1 MREKLFRAL
10 FKNLKDDMENL
21 DFKTK
26 NKILQNI
33 KQDIF
38 PEVDPFKFLP
48 RLFLIHV
55 LTTAFVMAI
64 CPQFGLGLLAQG
76 HYGLTSL
83 FMQVS
88 HEFCQVAC
96 GAFLTLVSF
105 SAIWFPLRVTEK
117 EWLLSNKYLFAGV
130 LLSITS
136 GFFWMRAPDIHLL
149 EFALWITGSLAAL
162 ATATQLKS
170 AYSAS

>member
-1 MREKLFRAL
+1 MDNFDL
-10 FKNLKDDMENL
+10 
-21 DFKTK
+21 KTK

-38 PEVDPFKFLP
+38 PEVIPFQFLP

-55 LTTAFVMAI
+55 FATAFAMAI
-64 CPQFGLGLLAQG
+64 CPQFGLGLFRQG
-76 HYGLTSL
+76 HYGLTGL

-88 HEFCQVAC
+88 HEFCQMAC

-105 SAIWFPLRVTEK
+105 SAIWFPLKVTEK
-117 EWLLSNKYLFAGV
+117 EWLLSNKYISAGI

-136 GFFWMRAPDIHLL
+136 GFFWMQAPDIHLFEL
-149 EFALWITGSLAAL
+149 ALWIVGSIAVL
-162 ATATQLKS
+162 ATATGLRS
-170 AYSAS
+170 NYSAS